1 MYVHITSLPCKN
13 FASPEVKGK
22 VENRSEKGYL
32 YKTIQTVTKNKRNFL
47 RRYIEMKVIKHRR
60 KQQKRNEFRF
70 EVKLV

>member
-22 VENRSEKGYL
+22 VEKRSEKDYL

-47 RRYIEMKVIKHRR
+47 SRHIEMKFIKHRR